1 MSDPRDVRD
10 VRDVP
15 PVPRGSGPPG
25 GIPGIPGI
33 PPEYLGPVGPVGA
46 ERHLDDLAAM
56 RLADGEAVSPAA
68 QQHAAACAV
77 CSALVAG
84 FRQEAAAFAGA
95 FALDADECAVLAAA
109 RLPQRLAAFVAQS
122 PWAQPLPQRESPA
135 SLAAIVAVA
144 IGGYAGWWALTS
156 AAEPYVRA
164 AQDLGL
170 GSIALQVLGT
180 LLIRFFVL
188 LWQVAAAAAELPW
201 VEAPALPA
209 LLTALLALIFFW
221 MTPRF
226 APRRLEAV

>member
-1 MSDPRDVRD
+1 
-10 VRDVP
+10 
-15 PVPRGSGPPG
+15 VPRIP

-33 PPEYLGPVGPVGA
+33 PIEHLGPRG
-46 ERHLDDLAAM
+46 HLDDLAAM
-56 RLADGEAVSPAA
+56 RLADGETVSPAA

-77 CSALVAG
+77 CSALVSG

-109 RLPQRLAAFVAQS
+109 RLPQRIAAFVAQS

-144 IGGYAGWWALTS
+144 TGGYAGWWVLTS
-156 AAEPYVRA
+156 AAAPYVRA

-170 GSIALQVLGT
+170 GSIALQLLGT

-188 LWQVAAAAAELPW
+188 LWQVAAAAAEQPL
-201 VEAPALPA
+201 VQAPALPA
-209 LLTALLALIFFW
+209 LLTALLALVFFW

-226 APRRLEAV
+226 AARRLEAV